1 MFHRHYAEVEFHL
14 MSYNFA
20 LLVGYYQTRGGEEM
34 TSLMISRR
42 VEIYNEKLEELSS
55 DTS

>member
-1 MFHRHYAEVEFHL
+1 

-20 LLVGYYQTRGGEEM
+20 LLVGYYQTRGDEEM
-34 TSLMISRR
+34 TSLMISQR